1 MVILPSSYP
10 TIISSLILGPIG
22 VCLLNTTST
31 SAGAGMGSCGLI
43 GQLSILETMGYNN
56 INAYISIF
64 VVQIIGTVILT
75 LLFDYLFSDVL
86 KLYTKE
92 DLKLN

>member
-1 MVILPSSYP
+1 
-10 TIISSLILGPIG
+10 
-22 VCLLNTTST
+22 
-31 SAGAGMGSCGLI
+31 MGSCGLI